1 MATARIQI
9 QNFPA
14 WIRGKRMAAPDGG
27 GVLTHRR
34 SIARP
39 LVSSVVGCPT
49 ASLVAP
55 SLLSLWRFLR
65 CPVAN
70 PRFTAVG
77 CPDCLC
83 RRAALLHLCTT
94 AQSHQHTSNP
104 PSQQAQDAQHSCT
117 PHLMAMRMPLQTA
130 VVTDIC
136 RQGGLENM
144 QHFVG
149 STSICF
155 IGVVL
160 LVGFVHA

>member
-1 MATARIQI
+1 MAGEVRSEVASTTAVKSVER
-9 QNFPA
+9 
-14 WIRGKRMAAPDGG
+14 RCAAIVVAPPSNLFSFFFSDLERQRQETFA
-27 GVLTHRR
+27 VFFFFR

-117 PHLMAMRMPLQTA
+117 PHLVNESLTCLN
-130 VVTDIC
+130 VSHV
-136 RQGGLENM
+136 
-144 QHFVG
+144 
-149 STSICF
+149 
-155 IGVVL
+155 
-160 LVGFVHA
+160 

>member
-1 MATARIQI
+1 MAGEVRSEVASTTAV
-9 QNFPA
+9 
-14 WIRGKRMAAPDGG
+14 KS
-27 GVLTHRR
+27 VERR

-117 PHLMAMRMPLQTA
+117 PHLNHELLEIAKP
-130 VVTDIC
+130 VTMKVLFD
-136 RQGGLENM
+136 GYENASPD
-144 QHFVG
+144 G
-149 STSICF
+149 RGDRYLST
-155 IGVVL
+155 GRT
-160 LVGFVHA
+160 

>member
-1 MATARIQI
+1 MAGEVRSEVASTTAVKSVERRCAAIVVAPPSNLFSFFFRI
-9 QNFPA
+9 
-14 WIRGKRMAAPDGG
+14 WRGKGRKRS
-27 GVLTHRR
+27 LFFFFR

-117 PHLMAMRMPLQTA
+117 PHLVNESLTCLN
-130 VVTDIC
+130 VSHV
-136 RQGGLENM
+136 
-144 QHFVG
+144 
-149 STSICF
+149 
-155 IGVVL
+155 
-160 LVGFVHA
+160 

>member
-1 MATARIQI
+1 VASTTAV
-9 QNFPA
+9 
-14 WIRGKRMAAPDGG
+14 KS
-27 GVLTHRR
+27 VERR

-117 PHLMAMRMPLQTA
+117 PQLMAMRMPLHTA

-136 RQGGLENM
+136 RQGGLENL

-149 STSICF
+149 STLICF